1 MLEKE
6 FEAIRDG
13 LSTVT
18 ALGGLNLR
26 DAEQGH
32 WSWSAGIG
40 GISLNE
46 EISNAFSAGV
56 IYGITDGVGVFT
68 KISRPL
74 RGVSGSAY
82 FIGIEGRF

>member
-1 MLEKE
+1 MDSD
-6 FEAIRDG
+6 FTTIRDS

-26 DAEQGH
+26 DAAQGD
-32 WSWSAGIG
+32 WSWSAGLG
-40 GISLNE
+40 GTSLNE
-46 EISNAFSAGV
+46 EVSNAFSAG
-56 IYGITDGVGVFT
+56 ILYGVTDSVGIFT

-74 RGVSGSAY
+74 RGARGSAY